1 MQGKMRFYRGPML
14 YRSIRKL
21 IHGVPIIGEVKHVGA
36 KPKGNRQ
43 PATISYGEGRGALAW
58 SQ

>member
-1 MQGKMRFYRGPML
+1 MACKGLSGYTAAPMS

-21 IHGVPIIGEVKHVGA
+21 IRGVPIIGEVKYYMYEAVG
-36 KPKGNRQ
+36 KPIVRS
-43 PATISYGEGRGALAW
+43 ASEGQGALAW